1 MVTFGV
7 VLTMEIGFC
16 QFISVC
22 SNDLKQ
28 ICDKFEK
35 IDLKNK
41 ELTRNTLK
49 EGIQLHE
56 KILKLNRNLFIFFF
70 KFIYWIFCFFSF
82 AKMQNLC
89 KFAGY
94 FGWIILFPNGCVCR
108 VSCFCFA
115 ITGPKYK
122 KSYFWCCYQYKLLV
136 FGNFIKFQ
144 LL

>member
-1 MVTFGV
+1 MVQFAGGFVYMVTFGV

-70 KFIYWIFCFFSF
+70 KFIY
-82 AKMQNLC
+82 
-89 KFAGY
+89 
-94 FGWIILFPNGCVCR
+94 
-108 VSCFCFA
+108 
-115 ITGPKYK
+115 
-122 KSYFWCCYQYKLLV
+122 
-136 FGNFIKFQ
+136 
-144 LL
+144 